1 MLLLATRVDPR
12 HGHIREASSKGTRM
26 CGAFKARNGYR
37 SEISRIAVAMT
48 LQHKNNPATTPK
60 TPIDMIIK

>member
-26 CGAFKARNGYR
+26 CGAFKARNGYQ
-37 SEISRIAVAMT
+37 SEIPELL
-48 LQHKNNPATTPK
+48 LQ
-60 TPIDMIIK
+60 